1 MFQTFGLNKLLG
13 TKLTYEESE
22 LVAALR
28 NKDEQSF
35 SYLYEHYSGAL
46 YGVIKQI
53 VNDAELSNDVLQEC
67 FVNIWRRIET
77 YDESKGRLF
86 TWMLNIA
93 RNAAIDKTRSK
104 GFQQGQR
111 QIPLDG
117 EILQPSVKPGIDD
130 FGLKKLILK
139 LKDEQRLLIDLSF
152 FQGYTHEQIAN
163 ALHIPLG
170 TVKTRIR
177 SALIQLRALMQ

>member
-1 MFQTFGLNKLLG
+1 LG
-13 TKLTYEESE
+13 TKVTYDENE
-22 LVAALR
+22 LVAALVNR
-28 NKDEQSF
+28 DQHAY
-35 SYLYEHYSGAL
+35 SYLYDHYGGAL
-46 YGVIKQI
+46 HGVILQI
-53 VNDAELSNDVLQEC
+53 LGDAELSNDVLQET
-67 FVNIWRRIET
+67 FVNIWKRIDT
-77 YDESKGRLF
+77 YDATKGRLF

-104 GFQQGQR
+104 GFRQSQL

-117 EILQPSVKPGIDD
+117 DVVQPNVRYGIDD
-130 FGLKKLILK
+130 SGLKKIILK

-152 FQGYTHEQIAN
+152 FQGYTHEQIAT

-177 SALIQLRALMQ
+177 SALTQLRSLLTQ

>member
-1 MFQTFGLNKLLG
+1 MS
-13 TKLTYEESE
+13 TKSTYEEHE
-22 LVAALR
+22 LVGSLR
-28 NKDEQSF
+28 EKDEEAF

-46 YGVIKQI
+46 YGVVKQI
-53 VNDAELSNDVLQEC
+53 VGDVELSNDVLQEA
-67 FVNIWRRIET
+67 FVNIWKRMES
-77 YDESKGRLF
+77 YDETKGRLF

-104 GFQQGQR
+104 GFQQSQR

-117 EILQPSVKPGIDD
+117 EVIQSSVRPGVDD
-130 FGLKKLILK
+130 NGLKKLLLK
-139 LKDEQRLLIDLSF
+139 LKDEQRLLIDLSY
-152 FQGYTHEQIAN
+152 FQGYTHEQIAT

-177 SALIQLRALMQ
+177 SALTQLRALIQ

>member
-1 MFQTFGLNKLLG
+1 MVAKI
-13 TKLTYEESE
+13 TYEEHE
-22 LVAALR
+22 LVASLR
-28 NKDEQSF
+28 QQNDEAF

-53 VNDAELSNDVLQEC
+53 VGDVELGNDVLQET
-67 FVNIWRRIET
+67 FVNIWRRIDT
-77 YDESKGRLF
+77 YDETKGRLF

-104 GFQQGQR
+104 GYQQSQR

-117 EILQPSVKPGIDD
+117 EVVQPSVKPGIDD
-130 FGLKKLILK
+130 YGLKRLILK
-139 LKDEQRLLIDLSF
+139 LKDEQRLLIDLSY
-152 FQGYTHEQIAN
+152 FQGYTHEQIAT

-177 SALIQLRALMQ
+177 SALTQLRALMQ

>member
-1 MFQTFGLNKLLG
+1 MVAKI
-13 TKLTYEESE
+13 TYEEHE
-22 LVAALR
+22 LVASLR
-28 NKDEQSF
+28 QKSDEAF

-53 VNDAELSNDVLQEC
+53 VGDVELGNDVLQEA
-67 FVNIWRRIET
+67 FLNIWRRIDT
-77 YDESKGRLF
+77 YDETKGRLF

-104 GFQQGQR
+104 GFQQSQR

-117 EILQPSVKPGIDD
+117 EVIQPSVKPGIDD
-130 FGLKKLILK
+130 YGLKKLILK
-139 LKDEQRLLIDLSF
+139 LKDEQRLLIDLSY
-152 FQGYTHEQIAN
+152 FQGYTHEQIAT

-177 SALIQLRALMQ
+177 SALTQLRALMQ

>member
-1 MFQTFGLNKLLG
+1 MS
-13 TKLTYEESE
+13 TKLTYEENE
-22 LVAALR
+22 LIASLR
-28 NKDEQSF
+28 KKDEGAF

-53 VNDAELSNDVLQEC
+53 VTDSELSNDVLQET
-67 FVNIWRRIET
+67 FVNIWKRIES
-77 YDESKGRLF
+77 YDETKGRLF

-104 GFQQGQR
+104 GFQQSQR

-117 EILQPSVKPGIDD
+117 ETIQPSVRPGIDD
-130 FGLKKLILK
+130 YGLKKLILK
-139 LKDEQRLLIDLSF
+139 LKDEQRLLIDLSY
-152 FQGYTHEQIAN
+152 FQGYTHEQIAT

-177 SALIQLRALMQ
+177 SALTQLRALLQ

>member
-1 MFQTFGLNKLLG
+1 LAA
-13 TKLTYEESE
+13 KLTYEEHE
-22 LVAALR
+22 LVASLR
-28 NKDEQSF
+28 TKEEDAF

-53 VNDAELSNDVLQEC
+53 VGDAELSNDVLQET
-67 FVNIWRRIET
+67 FVNVWKRIES
-77 YDESKGRLF
+77 YDETKGRLF
-86 TWMLNIA
+86 TWMLHIA
-93 RNAAIDKTRSK
+93 RNAAIDKIRSK
-104 GFQQGQR
+104 GFQQSQL

-117 EILQPSVKPGIDD
+117 EVIQPSVRPGIDD
-130 FGLKKLILK
+130 YGLKKLILK
-139 LKDEQRLLIDLSF
+139 LKDEQRLLIDLSY
-152 FQGYTHEQIAN
+152 FQGYTHEQIAT

>member
-1 MFQTFGLNKLLG
+1 MG
-13 TKLTYEESE
+13 TKLTYEEDE
-22 LVAALR
+22 LVALLR
-28 NKDEQSF
+28 NRNDEAF

-46 YGVIKQI
+46 YGVVKQI
-53 VNDAELSNDVLQEC
+53 VGDAELSNDVLQET
-67 FVNIWRRIET
+67 FVNVWRRIDS
-77 YDESKGRLF
+77 YDETKGRLY

-104 GFQQGQR
+104 GFQQSQR

-117 EILQPSVKPGIDD
+117 EVAQPSVRPGIDD
-130 FGLKKLILK
+130 YGLKKMILK

-152 FQGYTHEQIAN
+152 FQGYTHEQIAT

-177 SALIQLRALMQ
+177 SALTQLRALMQ

>member
-1 MFQTFGLNKLLG
+1 LG
-13 TKLTYEESE
+13 TKLTYEEHE
-22 LVAALR
+22 LIASLR
-28 NKDEQSF
+28 KKDDEAF

-53 VNDAELSNDVLQEC
+53 VGDAELGNDVLQET
-67 FVNIWRRIET
+67 FVNIWRRIDS

-86 TWMLNIA
+86 TWMLNVA

-104 GFQQGQR
+104 GFQQSQR

-117 EILQPSVKPGIDD
+117 EAVQPSVRPGIDD
-130 FGLKKLILK
+130 YGLKKLILK
-139 LKDEQRLLIDLSF
+139 LKDEQRLLIDLSYV
-152 FQGYTHEQIAN
+152 QGYTHEQIAT

-177 SALIQLRALMQ
+177 SALTQLRALMQ

>member
-1 MFQTFGLNKLLG
+1 LVA
-13 TKLTYEESE
+13 KLTYEEHD
-22 LVAALR
+22 LVASLR
-28 NKDEQSF
+28 RKDDEAF

-53 VNDAELSNDVLQEC
+53 VGDAELSNDVLQET
-67 FVNIWRRIET
+67 FVNIWRRIDS
-77 YDESKGRLF
+77 YAESKGRLF
-86 TWMLNIA
+86 TWMLNVA

-104 GFQQGQR
+104 GFQQSQR

-117 EILQPSVKPGIDD
+117 DVIQPSVRPRFDD
-130 FGLKKLILK
+130 YGLKKLILK
-139 LKDEQRLLIDLSF
+139 LKDEQRLLIDLSY
-152 FQGYTHEQIAN
+152 FQGYTHEQIAT

-177 SALIQLRALMQ
+177 SALTQLRALMQ

>member
-1 MFQTFGLNKLLG
+1 MG

-28 NKDEQSF
+28 SKDEQAF
-35 SYLYEHYSGAL
+35 SHLYGHYSGAL
-46 YGVIKQI
+46 YGVIKQV
-53 VNDAELSNDVLQEC
+53 VNDTELSNDVLQEC
-67 FVNIWRRIET
+67 FINIWRRIDT

-104 GFQQGQR
+104 GFQQSLKE
-111 QIPLDG
+111 IPLDG
-117 EILQPSVKPGIDD
+117 KVMQPSIKPGIDD
-130 FGLKKLILK
+130 FGLKKLLLK